1 MAARRCVQHLWRH
14 LATFAAIFGAFPSI
28 FLLAEL
34 GTESGAYP
42 EGHP

>member
-14 LATFAAIFGAFPSI
+14 LATFAAIFGAFPSV
-28 FLLAEL
+28 FLLA
-34 GTESGAYP
+34 ESGAYP